1 MSRPHPTEVRR
12 LPAEGK
18 LRISWT
24 DGHVAE
30 YDYDYLR
37 GYCPCAACQGHGPE
51 MIRFH
56 KPELSVEP
64 IEIQPVGNYG
74 ISIHW
79 SDRHATG
86 IYRFDF
92 LRELCPCDDCRA
104 TRSSP
109 EDGEQEEGEETT

>member
-1 MSRPHPTEVRR
+1 MSHLSEVRR
-12 LPAEGK
+12 LPESHR
-18 LRISWT
+18 LRLTWS
-24 DGHVAE
+24 DGHEAE

-37 GYCPCAACQGHGPE
+37 GYCPCAACQGHAIDT
-51 MIRFH
+51 IRFH
-56 KPELSVEP
+56 PPAEPVEP

-92 LRELCPCDDCRA
+92 LRQICPCDGCRA
-104 TRSSP
+104 EAEP
-109 EDGEQEEGEETT
+109 EEATT